1 MITQDRF
8 KSISNRFKDRKVL
21 IVGDVMLDR
30 YYYGQT
36 NRMSPEAPVPIVDI
50 DNTID
55 NPGGS
60 SNVALNIAML
70 GATPL
75 ICGIVGDDTDGEILK
90 DQLRNDSVAT
100 DFIFKDSSRP
110 TTVKSRIISKDHQL
124 VRMDKESSAEIS
136 EELNARIIDSISDAI
151 QGVDGLILQDYN
163 KGLLNPSNIS
173 RILEIAIK
181 HEIPVYVD
189 PKHQNFSLYNNV
201 RLFKPNFAEFI
212 NFNTDLADFEATGF
226 AFKDK
231 INCEILMIT
240 KGADGVSLFYES
252 DHSQI
257 PTKARKVHDVSG
269 AGDTVISAFCLSD
282 LCEASPSESAYI
294 SNYAA
299 GRVCEEVGVVPI
311 QQSMLNEIIDHLDH

>member
-1 MITQDRF
+1 MITQDKF
-8 KSISNRFKDRKVL
+8 KSISDHFKDRKVL
-21 IVGDVMLDR
+21 IVGDIMLDR

-50 DNTID
+50 DNVID
-55 NPGGS
+55 SPGGS

-70 GATPL
+70 GAKPL
-75 ICGIVGDDTDGEILK
+75 ICGIVGDDTDGDVLI
-90 DQLRNDSVAT
+90 DQLNNNKITT
-100 DFIFKDSSRP
+100 DLIFKDSSRP
-110 TTVKSRIISKDHQL
+110 TTVKSRIISKDHQV
-124 VRMDKESSAEIS
+124 VRMDKESSAEVS
-136 EELNARIIDSISDAI
+136 EELSCGIIGSVSDTI
-151 QGVDGLILQDYN
+151 QEVDGLILQDYN
-163 KGLLNPSNIS
+163 KGLLNPSSIS
-173 RILEIAIK
+173 RLLEIALK
-181 HEIPVYVD
+181 HKVPVYVD

-201 RLFKPNFAEFI
+201 RLFKPNYSEFI
-212 NFNTDLADFEATGF
+212 NYNSDLENFEATGF

-240 KGADGVSLFYES
+240 KGADGVSLFYDS

-269 AGDTVISAFCLSD
+269 AGDTVISVFCLSD
-282 LCEASPSESAYI
+282 LCDANPRESAYI

-311 QQSMLNEIIDHLDH
+311 QQSMLNEIIDHLA